1 MFANDAGINGFLEKQ
16 QHKNQKSA
24 QNAKAL
30 IGTCQGKRTGN
41 NMKISKE
48 ILELAEKIKDYRTDI
63 KLVKELNIKKEALE
77 KQVEELEKGI
87 KILKLNTIEQN
98 KLLEQIKEL
107 EINKKKLNLDLEKSK
122 EAYTFIVT
130 TPNEASNTVYGE
142 ISRELSKAGQE
153 ILISSPWI
161 THIVD
166 ELSSFKNKGSKKEP
180 KIKIIT
186 RLLREDIEKGVTD
199 LDKFRVLKDTFGA
212 EIRYNN
218 DLHAKMVI
226 IDDAVAI
233 ISSANLTKKGLSV
246 NYEAGICLREK
257 HIINK
262 VTQFFND
269 IWKESQPLTQ
279 QAIENVLSNKGI

>member
-1 MFANDAGINGFLEKQ
+1 MFREKQ
-16 QHKNQKSA
+16 
-24 QNAKAL
+24 
-30 IGTCQGKRTGN
+30 RGN
-41 NMKISKE
+41 KMEVSKE
-48 ILELAEKIKDYRTDI
+48 ILELAEKIKKYRTDV

-77 KQVEELEKGI
+77 KQVEELEKSI

-107 EINKKKLNLDLEKSK
+107 EITKKKLKLDLEKSK
-122 EAYTFIVT
+122 EAYTFVVT
-130 TPNEASNTVYGE
+130 TPSEVSNTVYGE
-142 ISRELSKAGQE
+142 ISRELSRAQKE

-161 THIVD
+161 THIID
-166 ELSSFKNKGSKKEP
+166 ELSSFKKKGSKKEP
-180 KIKIIT
+180 NIKIIT
-186 RLLREDIEKGVTD
+186 RLLKEDIEKGITD

-226 IDDAVAI
+226 IDNSVAI

-246 NYEAGICLREK
+246 NYEAGICLREQ
-257 HIINK
+257 HMINK
-262 VTQFFND
+262 VAQFFND

-279 QAIENVLSNKGI
+279 QAIENVLSNKGG

>member
-1 MFANDAGINGFLEKQ
+1 
-16 QHKNQKSA
+16 
-24 QNAKAL
+24 
-30 IGTCQGKRTGN
+30 
-41 NMKISKE
+41 MKISKE
-48 ILELAEKIKDYRTDI
+48 ILELAEKIKNYRTDI

-77 KQVEELEKGI
+77 KQIEALEKCI
-87 KILKLNTIEQN
+87 KILKLNTIGQN

-107 EINKKKLNLDLEKSK
+107 ELNKKRLKLDLEKSR

-130 TPNEASNTVYGE
+130 TPSEQPKTTVYGE
-142 ISRELSKAGQE
+142 ISRELSKAQQE

-161 THIVD
+161 TYIFD
-166 ELSSFKNKGSKKEP
+166 ELSSFKKKGSKKEP
-180 KIKIIT
+180 NIKVIT
-186 RLLREDIEKGVTD
+186 RLIKEDIEKGVTD

-226 IDDAVAI
+226 IDNSVAI

-246 NYEAGICLREK
+246 NYEAGICIRESL
-257 HIINK
+257 IVNK
-262 VTQFFND
+262 VAQFFND

-279 QAIENVLSNKGI
+279 QAIENVLSNKGR